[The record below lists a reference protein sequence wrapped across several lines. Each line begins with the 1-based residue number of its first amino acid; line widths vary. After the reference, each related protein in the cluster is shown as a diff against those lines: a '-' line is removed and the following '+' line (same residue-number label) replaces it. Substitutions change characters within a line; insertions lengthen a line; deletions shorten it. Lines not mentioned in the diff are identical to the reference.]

1 MDKIT
6 QLFNSF
12 INNNTNQSNT
22 NNNTNQSNTNN
33 NTNQSNTNQ
42 KVMDEL
48 KNIKSS
54 DIPEFS
60 LNGVKTSG
68 KIVEIY
74 DGDTCKIV
82 LLNNNIL
89 QKFNCRINGI
99 DTPEMKPPLNKH
111 NREVE
116 IKNAYRCR
124 NRLIQLSTNTSTSA
138 NIDSD
143 VKKVSLDT
151 NTKLVHVE
159 CLEFDKYGR
168 LLVNIYEK
176 DSPKSLSYNDILVNE
191 GFAKKYNGGT
201 KDEFTY

>member
-1 MDKIT
+1 MDKIA
-6 QLFNSF
+6 QLFNSLT
-12 INNNTNQSNT
+12 NNTS
-22 NNNTNQSNTNN
+22 
-33 NTNQSNTNQ
+33 Q
-42 KVMDEL
+42 KIMDLL

-54 DIPEFS
+54 DILEFS
-60 LNGVKTSG
+60 LNGLKTSG

-82 LLNNNIL
+82 LLNNNVL

-99 DTPEMKPPLNKH
+99 DTPEMKPPLNKP
-111 NREVE
+111 NREIE

-124 NRLIQLSTNTSTSA
+124 NRLIQLSTNTSTSV
-138 NIDSD
+138 NTDVDSD

-168 LLVNIYEK
+168 LLVNIYDNET
-176 DSPKSLSYNDILVNE
+176 PKSLSYNDMLVNE

-201 KDEFTY
+201 KDEFIY

>member
-1 MDKIT
+1 MDKIA
-6 QLFNSF
+6 QLFNSLT
-12 INNNTNQSNT
+12 NNTNQ
-22 NNNTNQSNTNN
+22 
-33 NTNQSNTNQ
+33 
-42 KVMDEL
+42 KIMDVL

-54 DIPEFS
+54 DILEFS
-60 LNGVKTSG
+60 LNGLKTSG

-99 DTPEMKPPLNKH
+99 DTPEMKPPLNKP
-111 NREVE
+111 NREIE

-124 NRLIQLSTNTSTSA
+124 NRLIQLCTSTNIA
-138 NIDSD
+138 IDVDSD

-151 NTKLVHVE
+151 NTKIVYVE

-176 DSPKSLSYNDILVNE
+176 ETPKSLSYNDILVNE

>member
-1 MDKIT
+1 MDKIA
-6 QLFNSF
+6 QLFNSL
-12 INNNTNQSNT
+12 TN
-22 NNNTNQSNTNN
+22 
-33 NTNQSNTNQ
+33 NTNQ

-54 DIPEFS
+54 DISEFS

-99 DTPEMKPPLNKH
+99 DTPEMKPPLNKP
-111 NREVE
+111 NREIE

-124 NRLIQLSTNTSTSA
+124 NRLIQLCASTK
-138 NIDSD
+138 IDIDTD
-143 VKKVSLDT
+143 VKKISLDT
-151 NTKLVHVE
+151 NTKIVYVE

-176 DSPKSLSYNDILVNE
+176 EKSISYNDILINE

-201 KDEFTY
+201 KDEFIY

>member
-1 MDKIT
+1 MDKIA
-6 QLFNSF
+6 QLFNSLT
-12 INNNTNQSNT
+12 NNTNQ
-22 NNNTNQSNTNN
+22 
-33 NTNQSNTNQ
+33 
-42 KVMDEL
+42 KIMDLL

-54 DIPEFS
+54 DILEFS
-60 LNGVKTSG
+60 LNGIKTSG

-99 DTPEMKPPLNKH
+99 DTPEMKPPLNKP
-111 NREVE
+111 NREIE

-124 NRLIQLSTNTSTSA
+124 NRLIQLCTSTNIA
-138 NIDSD
+138 IDVDSD

-151 NTKLVHVE
+151 NTKIVYVE

-168 LLVNIYEK
+168 LLVNIYDQE
-176 DSPKSLSYNDILVNE
+176 SPKISYNDILVNE

>member
-1 MDKIT
+1 MDKIIG
-6 QLFNSF
+6 LFNCF
-12 INNNTNQSNT
+12 TNSN
-22 NNNTNQSNTNN
+22 QEIL
-33 NTNQSNTNQ
+33 
-42 KVMDEL
+42 DEL

-54 DIPEFS
+54 DIPQFS
-60 LNGVKTSG
+60 LNGLKTSG

-99 DTPEMKPPLNKH
+99 DTPEMKPLLSKP
-111 NREVE
+111 NREIE

-124 NRLIQLSTNTSTSA
+124 NRLIQLCTSTSVSA
-138 NIDSD
+138 NTDIDSD
-143 VKKVSLDT
+143 IKKVSLDT
-151 NTKLVHVE
+151 NTKIVHVE

-168 LLVNIYEK
+168 LLVNIF
-176 DSPKSLSYNDILVNE
+176 DFNSPKSISYNEILVNE

-201 KDEFTY
+201 KDEFIY

>member
-6 QLFNSF
+6 QLFKSLT
-12 INNNTNQSNT
+12 NNTNQKIMDELKNI
-22 NNNTNQSNTNN
+22 
-33 NTNQSNTNQ
+33 NQ
-42 KVMDEL
+42 KIMDEL

-60 LNGVKTSG
+60 LYGIKTSG

-74 DGDTCKIV
+74 DGDTCKLV

-111 NREVE
+111 NREIE

-124 NRLIQLSTNTSTSA
+124 NKVIQMCTSTNID
-138 NIDSD
+138 IDSD

-151 NTKLVHVE
+151 NTQLVHVE
-159 CLEFDKYGR
+159 CLDFDKYGR
-168 LLVNIYEK
+168 LLVNIYDF
-176 DSPKSLSYNDILVNE
+176 DSPKSIAYNDILVNE

-201 KDEFTY
+201 KDEFIY

>member
-1 MDKIT
+1 MDKIIG
-6 QLFNSF
+6 LFNCFTNS
-12 INNNTNQSNT
+12 NNQE
-22 NNNTNQSNTNN
+22 
-33 NTNQSNTNQ
+33 
-42 KVMDEL
+42 VLEEL

-54 DIPEFS
+54 DIQQFT
-60 LNGVKTSG
+60 LNGLKTSG

-99 DTPEMKPPLNKH
+99 DTPEMKPLLSKS
-111 NREVE
+111 NREIE
-116 IKNAYRCR
+116 IKNAYKCR
-124 NRLIQLSTNTSTSA
+124 NRLIQLSTSVSA
-138 NIDSD
+138 NTDIDSD

-151 NTKLVHVE
+151 NTKIVYIE

-168 LLVNIYEK
+168 LLVNIY
-176 DSPKSLSYNDILVNE
+176 DNDTFKSMSYNEILVNE

-201 KDEFTY
+201 KDEFIY

>member
-6 QLFNSF
+6 QLFNSLT
-12 INNNTNQSNT
+12 NTNQNNQSNT
-22 NNNTNQSNTNN
+22 NNSNQ
-33 NTNQSNTNQ
+33 
-42 KVMDEL
+42 VIDEL

-99 DTPEMKPPLNKH
+99 DTPEMKPPLNKP
-111 NREVE
+111 NREIE
-116 IKNAYRCR
+116 IKNAHRCR
-124 NRLIQLSTNTSTSA
+124 NKVVQLCTNIIP
-138 NIDSD
+138 NVDIDFNG
-143 VKKVSLDT
+143 KKISLDT

-168 LLVNIYEK
+168 LLVNIYDFEN
-176 DSPKSLSYNDILVNE
+176 PKSLSYNDILINE

>member
-6 QLFNSF
+6 QLFNSLT
-12 INNNTNQSNT
+12 NNSNQSNT
-22 NNNTNQSNTNN
+22 NNS
-33 NTNQSNTNQ
+33 NQ
-42 KVMDEL
+42 KIMDDL

-60 LNGVKTSG
+60 LNGLKTSG

-99 DTPEMKPPLNKH
+99 DTPEMKPPLSKA
-111 NREVE
+111 NREIE

-124 NRLIQLSTNTSTSA
+124 NRLIQLSTSVSA
-138 NIDSD
+138 NTDIDSD
-143 VKKVSLDT
+143 VKKISLDT
-151 NTKLVHVE
+151 NTKIVYIE

-168 LLVNIYEK
+168 LLVNIY
-176 DSPKSLSYNDILVNE
+176 DTFKSISYNEILVNE

-201 KDEFTY
+201 KDEFIY

>member
-1 MDKIT
+1 MDKIA
-6 QLFNSF
+6 QLFNSL
-12 INNNTNQSNT
+12 TN
-22 NNNTNQSNTNN
+22 
-33 NTNQSNTNQ
+33 NTNQ

-54 DIPEFS
+54 DISEFS

-99 DTPEMKPPLNKH
+99 DTPEMKPPLNKP
-111 NREVE
+111 NREIE

-124 NRLIQLSTNTSTSA
+124 NRLIQLCASTNID
-138 NIDSD
+138 IDSD
-143 VKKVSLDT
+143 VKKISLDT
-151 NTKLVHVE
+151 NTKIVYVE

-176 DSPKSLSYNDILVNE
+176 EKSISYNDILINE

-201 KDEFTY
+201 KDEFIY

>member
-6 QLFNSF
+6 QIFNSL
-12 INNNTNQSNT
+12 TNT
-22 NNNTNQSNTNN
+22 NNSNKNNQ
-33 NTNQSNTNQ
+33 
-42 KVMDEL
+42 VMDEL

-60 LNGVKTSG
+60 LNGIKTSG

-99 DTPEMKPPLNKH
+99 DTPEMKPPLSKP
-111 NREVE
+111 NREIE

-124 NRLIQLSTNTSTSA
+124 NRLTQLCTSTNISMNTD
-138 NIDSD
+138 IDSD

-151 NTKLVHVE
+151 NTKIVYVE

-168 LLVNIYEK
+168 LLVNIYDQE
-176 DSPKSLSYNDILVNE
+176 SPKISYNDILINE

>member
-6 QLFNSF
+6 QLFNSL
-12 INNNTNQSNT
+12 TNT
-22 NNNTNQSNTNN
+22 NNS
-33 NTNQSNTNQ
+33 NQ
-42 KVMDEL
+42 KIMDDL

-60 LNGVKTSG
+60 LNGIKTSG

-82 LLNNNIL
+82 LLNNNVL

-99 DTPEMKPPLNKH
+99 DTPEMKPPLSKP
-111 NREVE
+111 NREIE
-116 IKNAYRCR
+116 IKNAYKCR
-124 NRLIQLSTNTSTSA
+124 NRLIQLCTNNTID
-138 NIDSD
+138 IDSD

-151 NTKLVHVE
+151 NTKIVYVE

-176 DSPKSLSYNDILVNE
+176 DTPKSLSYNDILVNE

>member
-1 MDKIT
+1 MDKIA
-6 QLFNSF
+6 QLFNSLT
-12 INNNTNQSNT
+12 NNTNQ
-22 NNNTNQSNTNN
+22 
-33 NTNQSNTNQ
+33 
-42 KVMDEL
+42 KIMDVL

-60 LNGVKTSG
+60 LNGIKTSG

-82 LLNNNIL
+82 LLNNNVL

-99 DTPEMKPPLNKH
+99 DTPEMKPLLNKP
-111 NREVE
+111 NREIE

-124 NRLIQLSTNTSTSA
+124 NRLIQLCTSTSA

-151 NTKLVHVE
+151 NTKIVYVE

-168 LLVNIYEK
+168 LLVNIYDNET
-176 DSPKSLSYNDILVNE
+176 PKSLSYNDILVNE

>member
-1 MDKIT
+1 M
-6 QLFNSF
+6 
-12 INNNTNQSNT
+12 
-22 NNNTNQSNTNN
+22 
-33 NTNQSNTNQ
+33 
-42 KVMDEL
+42 
-48 KNIKSS
+48 
-54 DIPEFS
+54 S
-60 LNGVKTSG
+60 LNFSNENL
-68 KIVEIY
+68 IV
-74 DGDTCKIV
+74 IV
-82 LLNNNIL
+82 LISIAIVFLTYDSL
-89 QKFNCRINGI
+89 CS
-99 DTPEMKPPLNKH
+99 
-111 NREVE
+111 
-116 IKNAYRCR
+116 

-176 DSPKSLSYNDILVNE
+176 DSPISLSYNDILVNE

>member
-1 MDKIT
+1 MEKIT
-6 QLFNSF
+6 QIFNSLT
-12 INNNTNQSNT
+12 NNTNNK
-22 NNNTNQSNTNN
+22 NNQ
-33 NTNQSNTNQ
+33 
-42 KVMDEL
+42 VMDEL

-60 LNGVKTSG
+60 LNGIKTSG

-99 DTPEMKPPLNKH
+99 DTPEMKPPLSKP
-111 NREVE
+111 NREIE
-116 IKNAYRCR
+116 IKNAHRCR
-124 NRLIQLSTNTSTSA
+124 NRLIQLCTSTNISMNTDV
-138 NIDSD
+138 DSD

-151 NTKLVHVE
+151 NTKIVYVE

-168 LLVNIYEK
+168 LLVNIYDQ
-176 DSPKSLSYNDILVNE
+176 DSPKISYNDILINE

>member
-1 MDKIT
+1 MDKIIR
-6 QLFNSF
+6 LFNCF
-12 INNNTNQSNT
+12 TNSN
-22 NNNTNQSNTNN
+22 QD
-33 NTNQSNTNQ
+33 
-42 KVMDEL
+42 VIDEL

-54 DIPEFS
+54 DIPQFS
-60 LNGVKTSG
+60 LNGLKTSG

-99 DTPEMKPPLNKH
+99 DTPEMKPLLSKS
-111 NREVE
+111 NREIE

-124 NRLIQLSTNTSTSA
+124 NRLIQLSTSVSA
-138 NIDSD
+138 NTDI
-143 VKKVSLDT
+143 KKVSLDT
-151 NTKLVHVE
+151 NTKIIYIE

-168 LLVNIYEK
+168 LLVNIY
-176 DSPKSLSYNDILVNE
+176 DTFKSMSYNEILVNE

-201 KDEFTY
+201 KDEFIY

>member
-1 MDKIT
+1 MDKIA
-6 QLFNSF
+6 QLFNSLT
-12 INNNTNQSNT
+12 NNTNQ
-22 NNNTNQSNTNN
+22 
-33 NTNQSNTNQ
+33 
-42 KVMDEL
+42 KIMDVL

-54 DIPEFS
+54 DILEFS
-60 LNGVKTSG
+60 LNGLKTSG

-99 DTPEMKPPLNKH
+99 DTPEMKPPLNKP
-111 NREVE
+111 NREIE
-116 IKNAYRCR
+116 IKNAHRCR
-124 NRLIQLSTNTSTSA
+124 NKVIQLCTNIIP
-138 NIDSD
+138 NVDIDFNG
-143 VKKVSLDT
+143 KKISLDT

-168 LLVNIYEK
+168 LLVNIYDF
-176 DSPKSLSYNDILVNE
+176 DSPKSLAYNEILINE

>member
-6 QLFNSF
+6 QLFKSLT
-12 INNNTNQSNT
+12 NNTNQ
-22 NNNTNQSNTNN
+22 NNQ
-33 NTNQSNTNQ
+33 
-42 KVMDEL
+42 VMDVL

-54 DIPEFS
+54 DILEFS

-82 LLNNNIL
+82 LLNNNVL

-99 DTPEMKPPLNKH
+99 DTPEMKPPLNKP
-111 NREVE
+111 NREIE

-124 NRLIQLSTNTSTSA
+124 NRLIQLSTTINTDV
-138 NIDSD
+138 DSD
-143 VKKVSLDT
+143 IKKVSLDT
-151 NTKLVHVE
+151 NIKIVYVE

-176 DSPKSLSYNDILVNE
+176 EKSLSYNDILINE

-201 KDEFTY
+201 KDEFIY

>member
-1 MDKIT
+1 MDKIAK
-6 QLFNSF
+6 LFNSLT
-12 INNNTNQSNT
+12 NNTN
-22 NNNTNQSNTNN
+22 TNQ
-33 NTNQSNTNQ
+33 
-42 KVMDEL
+42 VMDNL

-60 LNGVKTSG
+60 LNGIKTSG

-82 LLNNNIL
+82 LLNNNVL

-99 DTPEMKPPLNKH
+99 DTPEMKPPLNKP
-111 NREVE
+111 NREIE

-124 NRLIQLSTNTSTSA
+124 NRLIQLSTNIIP
-138 NIDSD
+138 NIDIDFNS
-143 VKKVSLDT
+143 KKVSLDT

-176 DSPKSLSYNDILVNE
+176 ETPKCLSYNDILVNE
-191 GFAKKYNGGT
+191 EFAKKYNGGT

>member
-6 QLFNSF
+6 QLFNSLT
-12 INNNTNQSNT
+12 NNTNQ
-22 NNNTNQSNTNN
+22 
-33 NTNQSNTNQ
+33 
-42 KVMDEL
+42 KIMDVL

-60 LNGVKTSG
+60 LNGLKTSG

-82 LLNNNIL
+82 LLNNNVL

-99 DTPEMKPPLNKH
+99 DTPEMKPPLNKP
-111 NREVE
+111 NREIE

-124 NRLIQLSTNTSTSA
+124 NKVIQLCTNIIP
-138 NIDSD
+138 NVDIDFNG
-143 VKKVSLDT
+143 KKVSLDT
-151 NTKLVHVE
+151 NTKIVYVE

-168 LLVNIYEK
+168 LLVNIYDNEK
-176 DSPKSLSYNDILVNE
+176 EKSISYNDILVNE
-191 GFAKKYNGGT
+191 EFAKKYNGGT

>member
-6 QLFNSF
+6 QLFNSLT
-12 INNNTNQSNT
+12 NKSNTNNTNQSNT
-22 NNNTNQSNTNN
+22 NN
-33 NTNQSNTNQ
+33 TNQ
-42 KVMDEL
+42 KIMDEL

-60 LNGVKTSG
+60 LNGIKTSG

-74 DGDTCKIV
+74 DGDTCKLV

-111 NREVE
+111 NREIE
-116 IKNAYRCR
+116 IKNAHRCR
-124 NRLIQLSTNTSTSA
+124 NKVIQLCTSTN
-138 NIDSD
+138 IDID
-143 VKKVSLDT
+143 FNGKKVSLDT

-168 LLVNIYEK
+168 LLVNIYDNET
-176 DSPKSLSYNDILVNE
+176 PKSLSYNDMLVNE

-201 KDEFTY
+201 KDEFIY

>member
-1 MDKIT
+1 MDKIA

-12 INNNTNQSNT
+12 TNNTNQ
-22 NNNTNQSNTNN
+22 
-33 NTNQSNTNQ
+33 
-42 KVMDEL
+42 KIIDEL

-60 LNGVKTSG
+60 LNGLKTSG

-74 DGDTCKIV
+74 DGDTCKII

-99 DTPEMKPPLNKH
+99 DTPEMKPPLSKA
-111 NREVE
+111 NREIE

-124 NRLIQLSTNTSTSA
+124 NRLIQLCTSVGPNT

-143 VKKVSLDT
+143 IKKVSLDT
-151 NTKLVHVE
+151 NTKIVHVE

-168 LLVNIYEK
+168 LLVNIY
-176 DSPKSLSYNDILVNE
+176 DNDTPKSISYNEILVNE

-201 KDEFTY
+201 KDEFIY

>member
-1 MDKIT
+1 MDKIIR
-6 QLFNSF
+6 LFNCF
-12 INNNTNQSNT
+12 TNSN
-22 NNNTNQSNTNN
+22 QE
-33 NTNQSNTNQ
+33 
-42 KVMDEL
+42 VLEEL

-54 DIPEFS
+54 DIPQFS
-60 LNGVKTSG
+60 LNGLKTSG

-99 DTPEMKPPLNKH
+99 DTPEMKPLLSKS
-111 NREVE
+111 NREIE

-124 NRLIQLSTNTSTSA
+124 NKLIQICTNIIPTVD
-138 NIDSD
+138 IDFNG
-143 VKKVSLDT
+143 KKISLDT
-151 NTKLVHVE
+151 NTKIVYIE

-168 LLVNIYEK
+168 LLVNIY
-176 DSPKSLSYNDILVNE
+176 DTFKSMSYNEILVNE

-201 KDEFTY
+201 KDEFIY

>member
-1 MDKIT
+1 MNKII
-6 QLFNSF
+6 QFFNSLT
-12 INNNTNQSNT
+12 NNTNQKIIDEL
-22 NNNTNQSNTNN
+22 NNTNQ
-33 NTNQSNTNQ
+33 
-42 KVMDEL
+42 KIMDEL

-54 DIPEFS
+54 DIPKFS
-60 LNGVKTSG
+60 LNGIKTYG
-68 KIVEIY
+68 KIVEVY

-82 LLNNNIL
+82 LLINNIL

-99 DTPEMKPPLNKH
+99 DTPEMKPPLNKP
-111 NREVE
+111 NREIE

-124 NRLIQLSTNTSTSA
+124 NRLIQLSTSISA

-143 VKKVSLDT
+143 VKKISLDT
-151 NTKLVHVE
+151 NTKLVYVE

-176 DSPKSLSYNDILVNE
+176 ENELAYNEILINE